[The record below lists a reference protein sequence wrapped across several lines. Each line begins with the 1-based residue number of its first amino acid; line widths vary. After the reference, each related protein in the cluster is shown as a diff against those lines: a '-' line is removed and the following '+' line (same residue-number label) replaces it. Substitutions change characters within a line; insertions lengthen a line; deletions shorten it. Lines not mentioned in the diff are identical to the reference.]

1 MKDHVDSS
9 VLVAALVDS
18 ERHHPTCLALLREGE
33 LQAHSHAL
41 VETFSSLTGGRN
53 LPRVS
58 PSIAA
63 EIIEATVLPRV
74 KIVSLSARQIIHS
87 MKEAESRGVRG
98 GAIYDYLHLVA
109 ARAEKARRIYTLDA
123 SDFRSFHR
131 RGDPEIVHP

>member
-9 VLVAALVDS
+9 VLVAAVVDS
-18 ERHHPTCLALLREGE
+18 EKHHAACLALLQKGG

-41 VETFSSLTGGRN
+41 VETFSTLTGGRN

-58 PSIAA
+58 AAVAA
-63 EIIEATVLPRV
+63 EILETTVLPRV
-74 KIVSLSARQIIHS
+74 KTVQLSARAIIQA
-87 MKEAESRGVRG
+87 MKEAEARGVRG

-109 ARAEKARRIYTLDA
+109 ARGEKAHRIYTLDG
-123 SDFRSFHR
+123 SNFLSFHR